1 MNKHHPTRNTILTF
15 LLFSL
20 SFTQTINVQG
30 TVINENNKPIGGVN
44 IFSGAIGTSTLDDG
58 SFLFLV
64 NKSSIITFTHIGYLT
79 ATYSPSDIPNEIIL
93 TKNILKS
100 NQIIVS
106 GFDNIKLSESHNT
119 VDIIT
124 SNEIKHGRENH
135 FKDLISKIPN
145 LTFASGTS
153 NPRYFLIRGIGELSQ
168 FSTEGNPNF
177 SIGYI
182 IDNVDFSGIGSIGAT
197 FGIDQVEVFKG
208 PQNYIFGPNAMAGVI
223 NIKSLNPTPYLSA
236 KAIIGANTDQGY
248 NLGLSISNALTTKL
262 AYRFTGYTNYSNGFI
277 YNKFL
282 EKNNTNKNDESFLRS
297 KLIWETSQNST
308 LKLMGFSSIQD
319 NGYDAWSPDNN
330 GDTTYTDYTGMDELE
345 TNSYSAEYEYRF
357 PNSSIQYIS
366 TYSDIELSYNYDG
379 DWGNN
384 TMWESNPYNW
394 DPSVEGYDWSFNDLT
409 NRNRTTRTT
418 DVKFTKDFSS
428 LIFTMGIFRKEL
440 EEKDDRT
447 GFLLGAKAESVK
459 TAFDISHAS
468 LYSNLTYK
476 LSDDMIFNIGSRY
489 SNYRNSYTGTGITSD
504 ENWLPIAIEPI
515 DESIDNNLLGY
526 HLSLKYQ
533 LTKNSNIYTTI
544 NRGYKAGGINQNPY
558 LDDSQRF
565 FKPEYNLNING
576 GFGHY
581 TNGYEAK
588 INLFYMS
595 RSQQQVGLYYQ
606 LDASNPLSF
615 TFYTANANEGYNSG
629 IETTVKVN
637 INNNSSIVFNSG
649 VLKNYV
655 GKFNDPFDP
664 SIGYGDR
671 EPAHSPKFNYSLVFN
686 YKFQNGFHFSIE
698 NSGMDEFFFDDQAFI
713 KSNSYMVNN
722 INFGYNLMNW
732 HFSAWGKNILNE
744 KYATRGYYF
753 DLGIGDQGSQSYKTF
768 GSPSHFGIS
777 LEYNF

>member
-1 MNKHHPTRNTILTF
+1 MNTHNPILTF

-20 SFTQTINVQG
+20 SFTQIINVQG
-30 TVINENNKPIGGVN
+30 MVLNENNKPIGNVN
-44 IFSGAIGTSTLDDG
+44 IFSGAVGTSSLDDG
-58 SFLFLV
+58 SFLLEI
-64 NKSSIITFTHIGYLT
+64 NQSSIITFTHIGYLT
-79 ATYSPSDIPNEIIL
+79 ATYSASEIPKEIIL

-106 GFDNIKLSESHNT
+106 GFENIKLSESHNT

-124 SNEIKHGRENH
+124 NNEIKHGRENH
-135 FKDLISKIPN
+135 FKDLIAKIPN

-236 KAIIGANTDQGY
+236 KAIIGTNTDQGY
-248 NLGLSISNALTTKL
+248 NLGLSISNALTKTL
-262 AYRFTGYTNYSNGFI
+262 AYRLTGYTNYSNGFI

-297 KLIWETSQNST
+297 KLIWEPSQNST
-308 LKLMGFSSIQD
+308 LKLMGFSSMQD
-319 NGYDAWSPDNN
+319 NGYDVWSPDNN
-330 GDTTYTDYTGMDELE
+330 GDTTYTDFAGIDELE
-345 TNSYSAEYEYRF
+345 TNAYSIEYEYRF
-357 PNSSIQYIS
+357 PNSSIQSVS
-366 TYSDIELSYNYDG
+366 TYSDVELNYNYDG

-384 TMWESNPYNW
+384 TMWESNPYSW
-394 DPSVEGYDWSFNDLT
+394 DPSLEGYDWNFNDLT
-409 NRNRTTRTT
+409 HRNRTTKTT
-418 DVKFTKDFSS
+418 DLKFTKDFNS
-428 LIFTMGIFRKEL
+428 LIFTMGIFQKEL

-447 GFLLGAKAESVK
+447 GFLLGAQAESVE
-459 TAFDISHAS
+459 TAFDISLSS
-468 LYSNLTYK
+468 LYSNLAYK
-476 LSDDMIFNIGSRY
+476 FSDDMIFNIGSRY
-489 SNYRNSYTGTGITSD
+489 SNYSNSYTGTGMTSD
-504 ENWLPIAIEPI
+504 ENWMPIAIEPI

-533 LTKNSNIYTTI
+533 LSKSSNIYTSI

-565 FKPEYNLNING
+565 FKPEYNLSING

-581 TNGYEAK
+581 TNLYEAK

-629 IETTVKVN
+629 IETTIKVN
-637 INNNSSIVFNSG
+637 VNNNSSIVFNSG
-649 VLKNYV
+649 ILKNYV

-664 SIGYGDR
+664 SVSYGDR

-686 YKFQNGFHFSIE
+686 YKFENGFYFSVE
-698 NSGMDEFFFDDQAFI
+698 NTGMDEFFFDDQASI

-722 INFGYNLMNW
+722 IDFGYNLMNW
-732 HFSAWGKNILNE
+732 HFSVWGKNILNE

-753 DLGIGDQGSQSYKTF
+753 DLGIGDQGSQAYKTF

>member
-1 MNKHHPTRNTILTF
+1 
-15 LLFSL
+15 
-20 SFTQTINVQG
+20 
-30 TVINENNKPIGGVN
+30 
-44 IFSGAIGTSTLDDG
+44 
-58 SFLFLV
+58 
-64 NKSSIITFTHIGYLT
+64 
-79 ATYSPSDIPNEIIL
+79 
-93 TKNILKS
+93 
-100 NQIIVS
+100 
-106 GFDNIKLSESHNT
+106 
-119 VDIIT
+119 
-124 SNEIKHGRENH
+124 
-135 FKDLISKIPN
+135 
-145 LTFASGTS
+145 
-153 NPRYFLIRGIGELSQ
+153 
-168 FSTEGNPNF
+168 
-177 SIGYI
+177 
-182 IDNVDFSGIGSIGAT
+182 
-197 FGIDQVEVFKG
+197 
-208 PQNYIFGPNAMAGVI
+208 MAGVI

-277 YNKFL
+277 YNKYL

-297 KLIWETSQNST
+297 KLIWEPSDHST

-319 NGYDAWSPDNN
+319 NGYDVWSPDNN
-330 GDTTYTDYTGMDELE
+330 GDTTYTDSVGIDELE
-345 TNSYSAEYEYRF
+345 TNAYSIEYEYRF
-357 PNSSIQYIS
+357 PNSSIQFVS
-366 TYSDIELSYNYDG
+366 TYSDIELNYNYDG

-384 TMWESNPYNW
+384 TMWESAPYNW
-394 DPSVEGYDWSFNDLT
+394 DPSSEGFDWSFNDLT
-409 NRNRTTRTT
+409 NRNRTTKTT
-418 DVKFTKDFSS
+418 DLKFTKDFNS
-428 LIFTMGIFRKEL
+428 LIFTMGIFQKEL
-440 EEKDDRT
+440 EEKDNRA
-447 GFLLGAKAESVK
+447 GFLLGAQAESVK
-459 TAFDISHAS
+459 TAFDISLSS

-489 SNYRNSYTGTGITSD
+489 SNYNNSYTGTGMTSD
-504 ENWLPIAIEPI
+504 EDWMPIAIEPI

-533 LTKNSNIYTTI
+533 LSKKSNIYTSI

-565 FKPEYNLNING
+565 FKPEYNLSING

-581 TNGYEAK
+581 TNLYEAK

-637 INNNSSIVFNSG
+637 LNNNSSIVFNSG
-649 VLKNYV
+649 ILKNYV
-655 GKFNDPFDP
+655 GKFNDPFDQ
-664 SIGYGDR
+664 SVSYGDR

-686 YKFQNGFHFSIE
+686 YTFENGFHFSVE
-698 NSGMDEFFFDDQAFI
+698 NTGMDEFFFDDQASI

-722 INFGYNLMNW
+722 IDFGYNLMNW
-732 HFSAWGKNILNE
+732 HFSVWGKNILNE

-753 DLGIGDQGSQSYKTF
+753 DLGIGDQGNQAYKTF
-768 GSPSHFGIS
+768 GNPSHFGIS